1 MARLHVH
8 VLPKSARDEVAG
20 WRGGELQVRV
30 TAAPEGGRAN
40 AAVCRVVADAL
51 GVAKSA
57 VSVVRGQTARHKT
70 LEVSGLGTSEITDAF
85 GTPDAP
91 LS

>member
-20 WRGGELQVRV
+20 WRGAELQVRV

-70 LEVSGLGTSEITDAF
+70 LEVTGLGTSEITDAF
-85 GTPDAP
+85 GAPDAP
-91 LS
+91 L